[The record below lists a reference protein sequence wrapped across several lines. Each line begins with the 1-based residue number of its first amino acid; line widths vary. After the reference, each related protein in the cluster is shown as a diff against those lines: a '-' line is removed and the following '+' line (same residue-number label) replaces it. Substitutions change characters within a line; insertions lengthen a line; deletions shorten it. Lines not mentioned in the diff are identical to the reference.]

1 MQLDYVII
9 GLPLSGLRLNLR
21 RDFGPV
27 FLCPRPISFR
37 LLFFLVLLFPVLIF
51 TATPFSTLDAGVK
64 SLTISI
70 IDLGLNIS
78 K

>member
-27 FLCPRPISFR
+27 FLCPISFR

-70 IDLGLNIS
+70 IGLGLNIS